1 LVLSAR
7 EFAVLSREPG
17 RKEDMKDNNAHREP
31 VRTDHGEQLTD
42 RAQSLITQAETA
54 VKNWTPVLAVLP
66 LMQVLELAHKE
77 PGKLT
82 KQGLTALGL
91 LNEIR
96 QQDPDMVDRE
106 WKRIVDGGD
115 DLG

>member
-1 LVLSAR
+1 
-7 EFAVLSREPG
+7 
-17 RKEDMKDNNAHREP
+17 MKDNNAHLEP
-31 VRTDHGEQLTD
+31 VRTDRGDQLTD

-91 LNEIR
+91 LNELPAAR
-96 QQDPDMVDRE
+96 PRYGRSRMEAHR
-106 WKRIVDGGD
+106 
-115 DLG
+115 